1 MISEPLLHY
10 LDRSTRLGWFL
21 NALSSALLKQRSV
34 THEIVFSLFAIGLA
48 TWIRHVL
55 DGILPPGFPFL
66 TFFPAVMLTLVFSS
80 IRSGIA
86 VALICGIIA
95 WIWFIAP
102 SGQMALS
109 EGAVLA
115 ICFYLLIT
123 TTDILFISAASLALK
138 ELVQARENADKL
150 ATSRS
155 LMFSELQHRVSNNL
169 ATVAALLRLQA
180 SKTLDEGARQALSAS
195 QARIKSISRL
205 QRRLHSVD
213 MQSVNAADY
222 LSEVLHDTLDVA
234 ELAKPVALTL
244 DIDRMIVPNDVA
256 VPLGLIASELLMNSI
271 EHGMQL
277 ERPFAVHV
285 KLRSQPAD
293 ADGNVEAVLDL
304 SDNGAGL
311 PEGFDL
317 GQSESLGL
325 TVATQFSQ
333 SLDGSLNL
341 TNAPEGGTLA
351 RLFFRVRSSDSRP
364 LHED

>member
-1 MISEPLLHY
+1 MISEPLLPY
-10 LDRSTRLGWFL
+10 LDRTTRLGWFL

-34 THEIVFSLFAIGLA
+34 RYEIIFSLSVIGLA
-48 TWIRHVL
+48 TWIRHEL

-95 WIWFIAP
+95 FIWFIAP
-102 SGQMALS
+102 SGQMVLS

-123 TTDILFISAASLALK
+123 TTDILFITAASLALR
-138 ELVQARENADKL
+138 ELVQARENADRL

-180 SKTLDEGARQALSAS
+180 NKTQDEGARQALNAS

-213 MQSVNAADY
+213 MQSVNASDY
-222 LSEVLHDTLDVA
+222 LSEVLRDTLNVA
-234 ELAKPVALTL
+234 ELAKPAALTL
-244 DIDRMIVPNDVA
+244 DIDDLIVPNDVA

-271 EHGMQL
+271 EHGAQL
-277 ERPFAVHV
+277 DHQIAVHV
-285 KLRSQPAD
+285 TMRAQPAD
-293 ADGNVEAVLDL
+293 ADGNVDAVLEL

-317 GQSESLGL
+317 AQSESLGL
-325 TVATQFSQ
+325 TVATQFSH
-333 SLDGSLNL
+333 SLDGSLSL
-341 TNAPEGGTLA
+341 TNSTQGGTMA
-351 RLFFRVRSSDSRP
+351 RLVFPVRPCNSTQLP
-364 LHED
+364 ED